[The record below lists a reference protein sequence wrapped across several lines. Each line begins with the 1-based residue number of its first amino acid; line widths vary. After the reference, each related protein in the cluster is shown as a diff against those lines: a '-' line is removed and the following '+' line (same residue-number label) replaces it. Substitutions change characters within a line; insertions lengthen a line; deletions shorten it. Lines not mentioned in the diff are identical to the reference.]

1 MDQPIPPLFAALA
14 FLRRGH
20 LVLFSR
26 AHRSRLAGWLPP
38 LGLIALVS
46 ETHTKATEMQNDT
59 RAPSRYLIKTK
70 KTTRQLLPHS
80 MRDNES

>member
-26 AHRSRLAGWLPP
+26 AHSSRLAGWLPL

-70 KTTRQLLPHS
+70 KNDQAASP
-80 MRDNES
+80 